1 MNAEMTTL
9 FGECLRQYCVVYLSP
24 GGIHYRYRCSAKNK
38 REAREMC
45 RKEMFCSDVDITDV
59 YEE

>member
-1 MNAEMTTL
+1 MKL
-9 FGECLRQYCVVYLSP
+9 YCVVYLSP

-45 RKEMFCSDVDITDV
+45 RKEMFCSDADITDV
-59 YEE
+59 YEEQEV